1 MSDSTATVK
10 VKGTTVASGAASGAI
25 TLDVGSN
32 TITTVVTA
40 QDGTTKSTYTVTV
53 TRAAP
58 STVSTLSDLALSS
71 GTLTPTFA
79 AGTTTYTASVPNA
92 TTSITVTPTVSDS
105 TATVIVKLTPVA
117 SGDASGAITLD
128 VGSNTITTVVTAQDG
143 STSTYTLTVT
153 RANGMTYTV
162 ADSKVTITGYTGV
175 GGDVTIPSTIEGHP
189 VTSIGDY
196 AFRDCTRLTSVTIP
210 GSVTSIG
217 DSAFQ
222 TCNSLTSVTIPG
234 SVTYIGDYAFYNC
247 GLTSVTIPGSVTYIG
262 GNAFQYCFSLTRV
275 YCTGNAPEI
284 GYLAFGD
291 GPTTLYYVAGTTG
304 WTNPFGGLATQWL
317 LLPTVTWATPASI
330 VYGTV
335 LSGTQLNATASVAGT
350 MVYSPAAGTTPA
362 AGTQIL
368 SVTFTPTETATY
380 MPTTATTTVNVTVST
395 ITITTAPTASAISYG
410 QTLASS
416 TLSGGVGSV
425 AGSFAFTTPTTAP
438 SAGTASQGVTFTP
451 TDTTN
456 YATATTTVNVT
467 VNKAAST
474 IPTAPTAS
482 AIPYGM
488 TLASSTLSGGVGSVA
503 GSFAFTTPTTAPS
516 TGTASQGVTFTPTDT
531 TNYATATTTVNVT
544 VNKAASTI
552 PTAPTASAIGY
563 GQTLASSTLSG
574 GVGSVAGSFAF
585 TTPTTA
591 PSTGTASQGVTF
603 TPTDTTNYTTS
614 TFTVN
619 VTVNK
624 AASTITTAPTAS
636 AIRYGQTLASSTLS
650 GGVGSVAGSFAFTT
664 PTTAPSAG
672 TASQGVTFTP
682 TDTTNY
688 TTSTITVNVTVNKVV
703 LTVTAANQIRLYGQA
718 NPTLTIS
725 YSNFVN
731 RDTADSLSG
740 APTLSTTATVTS
752 LPTNYPITVTAG
764 TLGSSNY
771 TFSFVDGTL
780 TVLALAYSD
789 WQAEHF
795 TAGEQTDLTISG
807 PAADPDGD
815 GLNNLLEYAANLDPK
830 VPDSTGF
837 PSLGADG
844 GALTLTYVRRK
855 DVGDLA
861 YTVDVSN
868 DLQTWNSGVSVTQE
882 TSVTALDARR
892 DQVMVTDRTV
902 LTGLTRRFL
911 RLRVDQTGGTSA
923 HALPLGAVRVTFAPG
938 TRFTGMPMVNPGIF
952 RDVIT
957 SHTSTILTL
966 AYSSRNIG
974 SLLTTGTAYYA
985 EFTDGPTGTY
995 TGDRM
1000 EVDVAATKTSANNTL
1015 TIASGSSRSTLNS
1028 LPPNSALTG
1037 CKLVVRA
1044 HVTLG
1049 QIFGTKANPLMQGS
1063 SVVPNADQV
1072 QILNPQTQAFET
1084 YYFLRNGSGSVM
1096 QWAKVGG
1103 GSTNQDS
1110 LPILPGVGMV
1120 VVRNTTEPVTLLWP
1134 GEVRMHGFAQPLVAG
1149 NNLVSSP
1156 LPIDA
1161 TPFQRLMSYAHGM
1174 TGSTVSSLADKIQV
1188 SSAGVI
1194 QTYYLLRN
1202 SDGSTEQWTLIGG
1215 GSTNR
1220 NNTVLFT
1227 ADGAEIINKISAD
1240 PHYYVP
1246 FDLTP

>member
-1 MSDSTATVK
+1 M
-10 VKGTTVASGAASGAI
+10 
-25 TLDVGSN
+25 
-32 TITTVVTA
+32 
-40 QDGTTKSTYTVTV
+40 
-53 TRAAP
+53 
-58 STVSTLSDLALSS
+58 
-71 GTLTPTFA
+71 
-79 AGTTTYTASVPNA
+79 
-92 TTSITVTPTVSDS
+92 
-105 TATVIVKLTPVA
+105 
-117 SGDASGAITLD
+117 
-128 VGSNTITTVVTAQDG
+128 
-143 STSTYTLTVT
+143 
-153 RANGMTYTV
+153 
-162 ADSKVTITGYTGV
+162 
-175 GGDVTIPSTIEGHP
+175 
-189 VTSIGDY
+189 
-196 AFRDCTRLTSVTIP
+196 
-210 GSVTSIG
+210 
-217 DSAFQ
+217 
-222 TCNSLTSVTIPG
+222 
-234 SVTYIGDYAFYNC
+234 
-247 GLTSVTIPGSVTYIG
+247 
-262 GNAFQYCFSLTRV
+262 
-275 YCTGNAPEI
+275 
-284 GYLAFGD
+284 
-291 GPTTLYYVAGTTG
+291 
-304 WTNPFGGLATQWL
+304 
-317 LLPTVTWATPASI
+317 
-330 VYGTV
+330 
-335 LSGTQLNATASVAGT
+335 
-350 MVYSPAAGTTPA
+350 
-362 AGTQIL
+362 
-368 SVTFTPTETATY
+368 
-380 MPTTATTTVNVTVST
+380 
-395 ITITTAPTASAISYG
+395 
-410 QTLASS
+410 
-416 TLSGGVGSV
+416 
-425 AGSFAFTTPTTAP
+425 
-438 SAGTASQGVTFTP
+438 TFTP

-531 TNYATATTTVNVT
+531 TNYTTSTFTVNVT

-552 PTAPTASAIGY
+552 TTAPTASAIRY